1 MRQLLKAEEELI
13 DIKKSIV
20 DGIFARIYKLQEE
33 KEHILKEIQDEE
45 NSILEKYGRKNN
57 RSRR

>member
-1 MRQLLKAEEELI
+1 VRQLLKAEEELV

-33 KEHILKEIQDEE
+33 KEQILKEIQDEE
-45 NSILEKYGRKNN
+45 NLILEKYGRKNN